1 MNRLVRAVG
10 GSAVLAAMA
19 LSLVLFAPMP
29 AHAAGELEVSLDG
42 SAYSSSP
49 AGSLFT
55 DLARMVPGDEQQNTV
70 RVRNAGT
77 DAGYLRIVV
86 GGVTYTDLDFA
97 NALTVQTVV
106 AGAATP
112 PKTPLSLAQPCW
124 VLIEGITVAPGQ
136 VVEVDAR
143 AELGMLDGT
152 RGQGATATATL
163 TASLSDTTPGSLSP
177 TDCGRPD
184 ISVPLT
190 PPAGGNGTPA
200 TPVDPDGAASGGL
213 VPGESAGDLPVL
225 NLPGG
230 ITIDP
235 NTWHLLEEWL
245 VLFLFAAL
253 VLGAAWFAFVSRR
266 RRKDGGEESIADTEA
281 AA

>member
-1 MNRLVRAVG
+1 MTMIAR
-10 GSAVLAAMA
+10 SAKASAALGAMVLG
-19 LSLVLFAPMP
+19 LVLMAPMP

-42 SAYSSSP
+42 SPYSSSP
-49 AGSLFT
+49 TGSLFT
-55 DLARMVPGDEQQNTV
+55 DLALMTPGDEQRNTV
-70 RVRNAGT
+70 LVRNTGT
-77 DAGYLRIVV
+77 DAGYLRVVV

-97 NALTVQTVV
+97 NALTIQTIV
-106 AGAATP
+106 AGAPTP

-124 VLIEGITVAPGQ
+124 VLIEGVMVSPGE
-136 VVEVDAR
+136 VVEIDTR

-163 TASLSDTTPGSLSP
+163 TASLSDATPGSLSP

-184 ISVPLT
+184 ISVPVT
-190 PPAGGNGTPA
+190 PQITGDGAPATSTDAGG
-200 TPVDPDGAASGGL
+200 DASGGL

-245 VLFLFAAL
+245 VLFLFASLA
-253 VLGAAWFAFVSRR
+253 LGAAWFAFVSRR
-266 RRKDGGEESIADTEA
+266 RREDGLQESTADTEA